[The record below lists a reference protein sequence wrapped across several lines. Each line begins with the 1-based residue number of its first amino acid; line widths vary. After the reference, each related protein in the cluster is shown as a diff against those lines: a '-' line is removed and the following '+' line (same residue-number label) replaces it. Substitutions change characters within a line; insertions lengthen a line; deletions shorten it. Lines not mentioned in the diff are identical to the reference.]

1 MRQGLKNERHY
12 SEEFKRCICV
22 KYKAFQAQFRDS
34 TGEMLL

>member
-1 MRQGLKNERHY
+1 MQQKRNEQERQNG
-12 SEEFKRCICV
+12 FKRCICV